1 MHRIVSKLAAI
12 SALVLSAAAYSA
24 SAASAAT
31 VTYSFVNAS
40 ETFGANGTS
49 DFSGTFGYNTSTEA
63 IITPISIN
71 VTGFLAG
78 SYTVLTNAGGA
89 DPSGFEIAVTSAST
103 GDGFALYF
111 QNFFGTGV
119 SPNNITNAYYTTS
132 GNCCSVGNIDSSVT
146 GYVQTTPLPATI
158 TLFTTGLG
166 VIGLLARRS
175 KRKAAAIAA

>member
-89 DPSGFEIAVTSAST
+89 DPSGFEIAVTSALH
-103 GDGFALYF
+103 DKWE
-111 QNFFGTGV
+111 
-119 SPNNITNAYYTTS
+119 
-132 GNCCSVGNIDSSVT
+132 
-146 GYVQTTPLPATI
+146 
-158 TLFTTGLG
+158 
-166 VIGLLARRS
+166 LL
-175 KRKAAAIAA
+175 